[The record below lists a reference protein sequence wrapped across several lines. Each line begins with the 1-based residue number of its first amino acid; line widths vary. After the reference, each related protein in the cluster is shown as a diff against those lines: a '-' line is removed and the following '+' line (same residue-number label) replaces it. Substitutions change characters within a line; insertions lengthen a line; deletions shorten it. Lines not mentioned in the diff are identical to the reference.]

1 MRTSKPISRRRSI
14 SRSRSELTAETARP
28 AADHG
33 FALPTAIII
42 LFVLTLLTA
51 AAISVAT
58 QTSTSTTRDDNVKA
72 EVEAAEAGLHVS
84 GYRMSQLKP
93 TETQCIN
100 GSEAV
105 KPAAGQRYCSGS
117 GTESLGNGAS

>member
-42 LFVLTLLTA
+42 LFIVEFPTL
-51 AAISVAT
+51 
-58 QTSTSTTRDDNVKA
+58 
-72 EVEAAEAGLHVS
+72 AGS
-84 GYRMSQLKP
+84 IRTDP
-93 TETQCIN
+93 
-100 GSEAV
+100 
-105 KPAAGQRYCSGS
+105 
-117 GTESLGNGAS
+117 